1 MGNYIKFIHKKLSF
15 LIVMAYNES
24 VHNASPSHLHRVT
37 RLLTPAEENKF
48 VTRDSVSLGIVR
60 LLRHYFLVHGGKC
73 RSECRKVET
82 SYVETVVNRGPPVYI

>member
-60 LLRHYFLVHGGKC
+60 LLRHYFRVHEA
-73 RSECRKVET
+73 S
-82 SYVETVVNRGPPVYI
+82 VVASVVKSKRRMSRPS